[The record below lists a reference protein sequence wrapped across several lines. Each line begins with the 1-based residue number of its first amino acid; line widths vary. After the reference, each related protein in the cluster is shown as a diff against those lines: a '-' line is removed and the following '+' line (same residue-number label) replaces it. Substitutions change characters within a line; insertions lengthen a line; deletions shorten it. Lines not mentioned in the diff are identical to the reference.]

1 MISWIDHIGADPA
14 DDADLALQKRILVG
28 VSTLIGIAAVVWGL
42 LYVALDEPLAGAI
55 PLTYAALSAIS
66 LTVLGL
72 TRRYQVYRSTQL
84 ALMLVLPF
92 VLQLALGGFVAASGV
107 ILWALLAP
115 VGALMM
121 TTRRVATSLFVTYAV
136 LVVLSQILRPSLEIG
151 NSLSNEVIALFFV
164 MNTIAVSAIA
174 FITMYYFVVEKGRA
188 LDLLAREEQRSERLL
203 LNVLPREIATQLKED
218 ESTIARHYSAVSV
231 MFADVVGFTRLSA
244 QLDPGE
250 LVEMLNE
257 IFSVFDGLTVEYGC
271 EKIRTMGDGYM
282 VAAGVPTPRPD
293 HAASIAALAL
303 DMTEHCRSL
312 DGVTL
317 RIGIDSGPVVAG
329 VIGKSKFQY
338 DIWGNTVNT
347 ASRMESHGIPGR
359 IQITEA
365 TRDLLEDDFV
375 CTPRGIVEV
384 KGKGEMATWFL
395 DGPREKDAASPGRP
409 EPTTSVTGA
418 G

>member
-1 MISWIDHIGADPA
+1 MITWIEHIGADPT

-28 VSTLIGIAAVVWGL
+28 VSTLIGIAAVIWGL
-42 LYVALDEPLAGAI
+42 LYLALDEPLAGAI

-66 LTVLGL
+66 LTVFGL
-72 TRRYQVYRSTQL
+72 TRRYPVYLITQL
-84 ALMLVLPF
+84 ALILVLPF
-92 VLQLALGGFVAASGV
+92 VLQLALGGFVAGSGV

-121 TTRRVATSLFVTYAV
+121 TTRRVATALFAAYAG
-136 LVVLSQILRPSLEIG
+136 LVVLSQVLQPSLEIG
-151 NSLSNEVIALFFV
+151 NNLANEVVALFFV
-164 MNTIAVSAIA
+164 MNTIVVSAIA
-174 FITMYYFVVEKGRA
+174 FVTMYYFVVEKGRA

-231 MFADVVGFTRLSA
+231 LFADVVEFTRLSA
-244 QLDPGE
+244 QLDPDE
-250 LVEMLNE
+250 LVEMLNA
-257 IFSVFDGLTVEYGC
+257 IFSVFDGLTAEHGC

-293 HAASIAALAL
+293 HALSLAALAL
-303 DMTEHCRSL
+303 AMNEHSRSL
-312 DGVTL
+312 NGITL

-338 DIWGNTVNT
+338 DIWGDTVNT
-347 ASRMESHGIPGR
+347 ASRMESHGVPGR
-359 IQITEA
+359 IQITET

-375 CTPRGIVEV
+375 CTPRGLVEV
-384 KGKGEMATWFL
+384 KGKGEVATWFL
-395 DGPREKDAASPGRP
+395 EGPR
-409 EPTTSVTGA
+409 
-418 G
+418 

>member
-1 MISWIDHIGADPA
+1 MITWIEHIGADPA

-28 VSTLIGIAAVVWGL
+28 VSTLIFIAAVVWGF

-55 PLTYAALSAIS
+55 PLTYAALSALS

-92 VLQLALGGFVAASGV
+92 LLQLALGGFVAASGV

-121 TTRRVATSLFVTYAV
+121 TTRRVATTLFATYAV

-151 NSLSNEVIALFFV
+151 NNLSNEVIALFFV
-164 MNTIAVSAIA
+164 LNTIAVSAIT

-188 LDLLAREEQRSERLL
+188 LDLLAREEQRSDRLL

-257 IFSVFDGLTVEYGC
+257 IFSVFDGLTAQYGC

-293 HAASIAALAL
+293 HAASLAALAL
-303 DMTEHCRSL
+303 DMQEHCRSL

-338 DIWGNTVNT
+338 DI
-347 ASRMESHGIPGR
+347 
-359 IQITEA
+359 
-365 TRDLLEDDFV
+365 
-375 CTPRGIVEV
+375 
-384 KGKGEMATWFL
+384 
-395 DGPREKDAASPGRP
+395 
-409 EPTTSVTGA
+409 
-418 G
+418 

>member
-1 MISWIDHIGADPA
+1 MITWIEHIGADPT

-28 VSTLIGIAAVVWGL
+28 VSALIGIAAVVWGL

-66 LTVLGL
+66 LTVFGL
-72 TRRYQVYRSTQL
+72 TRRYLVYRISQL

-92 VLQLALGGFVAASGV
+92 VLQLALGGFVAGSGV

-121 TTRRVATSLFVTYAV
+121 TTRRVATALFVTYAL
-136 LVVLSQILRPSLEIG
+136 LVVLSQVLQPSLEIG
-151 NSLSNEVIALFFV
+151 NNLSNEVIAAFFV
-164 MNTIAVSAIA
+164 MNTIGVSAIT
-174 FITMYYFVVEKGRA
+174 FVTMYYFVVQKGRA

-231 MFADVVGFTRLSA
+231 LFADVVGFTQLSA
-244 QLDPGE
+244 QLDPDE
-250 LVEMLNE
+250 LVEMLNT
-257 IFSVFDGLTVEYGC
+257 IFSTFDGLAVQYGC

-293 HAASIAALAL
+293 HAASLAALAL
-303 DMTEHCRSL
+303 DMNEQCRSL
-312 DGVTL
+312 GGVTI
-317 RIGIDSGPVVAG
+317 RIGINSGPVVAG

-338 DIWGNTVNT
+338 DIWGDTVNT
-347 ASRMESHGIPGR
+347 ASRMESNGIPGR
-359 IQITEA
+359 IQITET

-375 CTPRGIVEV
+375 CTPRGLIEV
-384 KGKGEMATWFL
+384 KGKGEVATWFL
-395 DGPREKDAASPGRP
+395 EGPR
-409 EPTTSVTGA
+409 
-418 G
+418 